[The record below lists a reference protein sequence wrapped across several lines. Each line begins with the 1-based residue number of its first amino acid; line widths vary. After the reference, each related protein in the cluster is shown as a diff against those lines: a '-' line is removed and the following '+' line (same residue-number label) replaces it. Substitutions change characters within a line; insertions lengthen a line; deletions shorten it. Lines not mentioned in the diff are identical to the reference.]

1 MRHSDEGYE
10 KRVSELQSAT
20 VDVDE
25 STLAVTGT
33 LYYQDNWTAY
43 GAPNNKGYFVALK
56 VSFGDVPADQ
66 IKVFT
71 PLTEEDGG
79 KNLGED
85 GIVVVRVAGKGEK
98 IPADA
103 LRFEVAGQEF
113 PVDLTGLTLGSTLSV
128 SEPKDMILFASDDK
142 RVSDLQSNVNITG
155 PDKDG
160 VINVSGDFKPITG
173 WNKFSTDSKYNS
185 GYFIA
190 LTLDLPDLPK
200 GTEIYYQAEAGTE
213 QVPNSNPKL
222 FKMHNGDTL
231 VWRMTGLNDMRAKD
245 LVVEADGRQYTVKFD
260 ITPVESEA
268 NIAEANFIGAEEAVG
283 YSMYDVSADESTIGV
298 VIEDGRF

>member
-1 MRHSDEGYE
+1 M
-10 KRVSELQSAT
+10 
-20 VDVDE
+20 
-25 STLAVTGT
+25 
-33 LYYQDNWTAY
+33 
-43 GAPNNKGYFVALK
+43 
-56 VSFGDVPADQ
+56 
-66 IKVFT
+66 
-71 PLTEEDGG
+71 
-79 KNLGED
+79 
-85 GIVVVRVAGKGEK
+85 
-98 IPADA
+98 
-103 LRFEVAGQEF
+103 
-113 PVDLTGLTLGSTLSV
+113 TLGSTLSV
-128 SEPKDMILFASDDK
+128 SVPKDMILFASDDK

-200 GTEIYYQAEAGTE
+200 DTKIYYQAEAGTTE
-213 QVPNSNPKL
+213 VPNSTPKL
-222 FKMHNGDTL
+222 FKMNNGDTL

-268 NIAEANFIGAEEAVG
+268 NIAEANFIGTEEAVG
-283 YSMYDVSADESTIGV
+283 YSMYDVSAD
-298 VIEDGRF
+298 